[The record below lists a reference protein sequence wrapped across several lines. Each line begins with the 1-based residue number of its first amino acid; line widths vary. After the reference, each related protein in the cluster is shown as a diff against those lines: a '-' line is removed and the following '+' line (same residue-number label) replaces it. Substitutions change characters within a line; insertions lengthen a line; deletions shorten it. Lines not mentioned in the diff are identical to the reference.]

1 MPNSPT
7 PSPALT
13 RISRSYVRARRA
25 VLLRR
30 RWLAAACVGV
40 AVTAGLNAVTAPPP
54 PTVSVL
60 AAARD
65 LSAGTVLAAEDLTEI
80 RLPPHAL
87 PEGLVE
93 DPAGRILAS
102 PLRRGEQV
110 TDARLVGQSLLSG
123 YPDLTALPV
132 RLPDPGVLGLMR
144 VGDRIDLLA
153 TDPEGG
159 GTRIVAHD
167 AVVIAIPNTDV
178 EATASGLPGALVVI
192 GTTSAQAGQ
201 VADSAVRSYLSVQF
215 DA

>member
-1 MPNSPT
+1 M
-7 PSPALT
+7 
-13 RISRSYVRARRA
+13 
-25 VLLRR
+25 LLRR
-30 RWLAAACVGV
+30 RWLAAVCVGLAV
-40 AVTAGLNAVTAPPP
+40 AAGLNAVTAPPA

-65 LSAGTVLAAEDLTEI
+65 LPAGTVVAAEDLI
-80 RLPPHAL
+80 GVRLPPHAL
-87 PEGLVE
+87 PVGLVD
-93 DPAGRILAS
+93 DPTGRMLAS

-123 YPDLTALPV
+123 YPGVTAVPV
-132 RLPDPGVLGLMR
+132 RLPDPGVLALLR

-159 GTRIVAHD
+159 GTRIVAHE
-167 AVVIAIPNTDV
+167 AVVIAIPSTEVN
-178 EATASGLPGALVVI
+178 ATASGLPGALVVI
-192 GTTSAQAGQ
+192 GTTPAQAGQ